1 MINKVHIFLNK
12 GHERTVRAKKNILAS
27 FFLKGINIGS
37 GLIIVPLAIE
47 YLDPTRYGIW
57 LTINSVVM
65 LFGFMD
71 VGLGHGLRNKF
82 AEAMAQNNKT
92 LAKKIVSTGYF
103 TIAAIAVGF
112 FLLFATANQFLDW
125 SKLLNAPE
133 IPKDELKTLTFIVFG
148 FFSMRLVLR
157 LIGNILL
164 ADQKPALKDLV
175 ETSGKLLNLLI
186 IFLLI
191 KTTKGSLLNLGMS
204 YSIAPVIMLFL
215 FSLFF
220 FHSSYRAIA
229 PSYSYFDSTLVK
241 YLLNLGGKFF
251 IIQLAIVVLYT
262 TDNIIIS
269 HLFSPSEVTPYQ
281 IAHRYFGLVLMGTTI
296 IITPFWSAVTEAYS
310 KGEIEWI
317 KNSIKKLIK
326 FWGIILSILLIML
339 LLSDKFYQLW
349 LGNKVTIP
357 FILSLSWAIFIGVQ
371 VLGSV
376 FTHFINGIGKMKLS
390 LYTAT
395 ANMLINIP
403 LSIFFA
409 KYLSFG
415 VVGVLCATF
424 ISVFFTTILR
434 IIQFKK
440 LITGEATGIWN
451 K

>member
-1 MINKVHIFLNK
+1 MTSKFYKFLNK

-37 GLIIVPLAIE
+37 GLLIVPLAIE
-47 YLDPTRYGIW
+47 YLDPTRYGVW

-65 LFGFMD
+65 WFGFMD

-82 AEAMAQNNKT
+82 AEAMAQKNKT
-92 LAKKIVSTGYF
+92 LAKKYVSTGYL

-112 FLLFATANQFLDW
+112 FLLFAIANQFLNW

-148 FFSMRLVLR
+148 FFSMRLVLK

-164 ADQKPALKDLV
+164 ADQKPALKDLA
-175 ETSGKLLNLLI
+175 ETSGKVLNLLI
-186 IFLLI
+186 IFLLV
-191 KTTKGSLLNLGMS
+191 KTTKGSLLYLGMS
-204 YSIAPVIMLFL
+204 YSIAPVVMLSV
-215 FSLFF
+215 FSLIF
-220 FHSSYRAIA
+220 FHSSYKEIA
-229 PSYSYFDSTLVK
+229 PKYSFFDSTLVK
-241 YLLNLGGKFF
+241 NLLNLGGKFF
-251 IIQLAIVVLYT
+251 VIQIAVVVLYT
-262 TDNIIIS
+262 TDNMIIS
-269 HLFSPSEVTPYQ
+269 HLFSPAEVTPYQ

-296 IITPFWSAVTEAYS
+296 VVTPFWSAVTEAYTT
-310 KGEIEWI
+310 GEIDWI
-317 KNSIKKLIK
+317 KKSIKKLIK

-339 LLSDKFYQLW
+339 LLSDQIYQIW

-371 VLGSV
+371 VLGSL
-376 FTHFINGIGKMKLS
+376 FTQFINGIGKMKLS

-409 KYLSFG
+409 KYLNFG

-434 IIQFKK
+434 IIQFNKIINNK
-440 LITGEATGIWN
+440 ATGIWS